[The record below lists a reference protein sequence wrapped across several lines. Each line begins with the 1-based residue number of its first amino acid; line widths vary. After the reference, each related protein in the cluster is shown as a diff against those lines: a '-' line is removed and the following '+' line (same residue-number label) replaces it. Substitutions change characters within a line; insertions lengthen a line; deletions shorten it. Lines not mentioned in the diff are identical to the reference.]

1 MSILD
6 SQVPIITPNSFCAT
20 EVGVM
25 LDKSSIQ
32 YVASQPWPF
41 PRSCMIGMNATSID
55 GLAPIRIDQHEIVD
69 AQWFDKET
77 VYQAAMDTDGM
88 GAVMERQVV
97 MERQAKGE
105 WSGKV
110 LVPPKGV
117 LARTLVDN
125 WLERD

>member
-1 MSILD
+1 MDWRL
-6 SQVPIITPNSFCAT
+6 
-20 EVGVM
+20 
-25 LDKSSIQ
+25 
-32 YVASQPWPF
+32 
-41 PRSCMIGMNATSID
+41 SID
-55 GLAPIRIDQHEIVD
+55 QNEIID

-77 VYQAAMDTDGM
+77 VYQAARDTDGL

-97 MERQAKGE
+97 TERQAKGE

-117 LARTLVDN
+117 LARTLIEN